1 MGASLNQ
8 PSRVQEECPMGCKL
22 LFQGEN
28 ISDVSGFDGTLGI
41 SIG

>member
-8 PSRVQEECPMGCKL
+8 PSRVQEDGAMRCKL
-22 LFQGEN
+22 LFQGKKTR
-28 ISDVSGFDGTLGI
+28 DVSWFAGTLGI

>member
-8 PSRVQEECPMGCKL
+8 PSRVQEDGAMRCKL
-22 LFQGEN
+22 LFQGVN
-28 ISDVSGFDGTLGI
+28 CPDVSGLDGTLGI

>member
-8 PSRVQEECPMGCKL
+8 PSRVKEEGAMRRKL
-22 LFQGEN
+22 LFQWKKTP
-28 ISDVSGFDGTLGI
+28 DVSGLAGTLGI

>member
-8 PSRVQEECPMGCKL
+8 PSRVKEEGAMRCKL
-22 LFQGEN
+22 LFHGKKTP
-28 ISDVSGFDGTLGI
+28 DVSGLVGTVGI

>member
-8 PSRVQEECPMGCKL
+8 PSRVQEEGAMRRKL
-22 LFQGEN
+22 LFQGKKFMYEYV
-28 ISDVSGFDGTLGI
+28 IAGTLGI

>member
-8 PSRVQEECPMGCKL
+8 PSRVKEEGAMRCKL
-22 LFQGEN
+22 LFQGNKILYVYKTE
-28 ISDVSGFDGTLGI
+28 GTLGI